1 MPGDKQEAPWPLP
14 RFYFEV
20 DIKGAVGEKLAFQ
33 EVTGLSAETQVI
45 EYRSGNSPQFSAV
58 KMPGIAKNG
67 NVTLKKGIFAKDNKL
82 FEWYAKIK
90 MNTIERAD
98 VTIKL
103 LDESGN
109 AAMIWTLTNCW
120 PSKITG
126 ADLKSD
132 GNDVAVE
139 SVEIV
144 HEGIKTSLG

>member
-1 MPGDKQEAPWPLP
+1 MAGKEQEAPWPLP

-20 DIKGAVGEKLAFQ
+20 DIKGVGEKLAFQ

-45 EYRSGNSPQFSAV
+45 EYRSGNSPTFSTV

-103 LDESGN
+103 LDEGGK
-109 AAMIWTLTNCW
+109 AAMVWTLANCW

-126 ADLKSD
+126 TDLKAD

-144 HEGIKTSLG
+144 HEGIKTALGS